1 MIDAPSL
8 GLSDLDTA
16 DPASP
21 CTKVCSIDRQTG
33 WCRGCYRTGEEIGA
47 WPAMSPEARHALL
60 ARLPE
65 RRRAVA
71 GASRE

>member
-1 MIDAPSL
+1 MIDAPARILS
-8 GLSDLDTA
+8 GLDSSG
-16 DPASP
+16 PPSP

-47 WPAMSPEARHALL
+47 WPAMGPEAKHALL

-65 RRRAVA
+65 RRQAVA
-71 GASRE
+71 VAPRK